1 MRRIFQ
7 CWNNFER
14 KELMEANI
22 ELLKKDTETTEML
35 CKIVNLDVMT
45 HPIWEI
51 TLILCPFQME

>member
-14 KELMEANI
+14 KELIMEANI

-35 CKIVNLDVMT
+35 CKIVNG
-45 HPIWEI
+45 
-51 TLILCPFQME
+51 F

>member
-35 CKIVNLDVMT
+35 CKIVNGFWDR
-45 HPIWEI
+45 I
-51 TLILCPFQME
+51 